1 MNNEPDF
8 DKTAYILD
16 GLVLLGAALILS
28 LFLYKC

>member
-1 MNNEPDF
+1 MNKEPDF

-16 GLVLLGAALILS
+16 GLVLLSAALILS

>member
-1 MNNEPDF
+1 MNKEPDF